1 MLLIACLPTLLPRPT
16 CGVQDEKER
25 IEATGSSVLWIG
37 GSWRVDGMLA
47 VARSIGD
54 LDHKPAVTGEPD
66 IITLELDGT
75 EDFLVLACDGVWD
88 VLDEDTLA
96 EVLRMHIKSGGER
109 QHLGKIVADYCKS
122 QGSSD
127 NITVIVVCFPRK
139 SPSRQSS
146 GASTNSLPST
156 PEHKPAPVVRQ
167 QQLDEEPCPAQVE

>member
-1 MLLIACLPTLLPRPT
+1 M
-16 CGVQDEKER
+16 
-25 IEATGSSVLWIG
+25 LWIG

-96 EVLRMHIKSGGER
+96 EVLRTHIKSGGER
-109 QHLGKIVADYCKS
+109 QHLGKIVVDYCKS

-139 SPSRQSS
+139 STSRQSS
-146 GASTNSLPST
+146 GASTNSLPGT
-156 PEHKPAPVVRQ
+156 LECKPAAVVRQ
-167 QQLDEEPCPAQVE
+167 KHLDEEPSSTQVEWVSSCSH

>member
-1 MLLIACLPTLLPRPT
+1 MLLCASTLLSL
-16 CGVQDEKER
+16 CLSCVSGAQDEKER
-25 IEATGSSVLWIG
+25 IEAAGSSVLWLG

-54 LDHKPAVTGEPD
+54 LGYKPAVTGEPD

-96 EVLRMHIKSGGER
+96 EVLRTHIRSGGER

-139 SPSRQSS
+139 IPSRQSS
-146 GASTNSLPST
+146 GASASSLPST
-156 PEHKPAPVVRQ
+156 PEHKPSAVVRQ
-167 QQLDEEPCPAQVE
+167 KQLDEEPI